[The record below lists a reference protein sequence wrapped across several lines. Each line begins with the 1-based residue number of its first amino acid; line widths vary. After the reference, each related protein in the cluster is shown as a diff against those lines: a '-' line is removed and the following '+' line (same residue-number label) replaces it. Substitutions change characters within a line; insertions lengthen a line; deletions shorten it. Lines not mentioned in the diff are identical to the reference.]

1 MDNISIIEVF
11 ISGRRI
17 GRMALTPEGMCGFEY
32 DADWIQTGFSISPF
46 YLPLKSGLI
55 MAKRDPFGGNFGV
68 FDDSLP
74 DGWGNLLLDRYLQE
88 RGIDPYKLNILER
101 LSLIGSTGRGAL
113 EYYPDKSVVT
123 DAEYL
128 NFDSLAKEVA
138 KILESK
144 ESKGSVDL
152 LYKYGGSSGGARP
165 KIFTKVDGRE
175 WLVKFK
181 ATNDPVDV
189 GEIEYNYSLLAR
201 DCGIRMAETRLFD
214 NRYFGVE
221 RFDRAPQGKI
231 HTVSAAGLL
240 HANYRIPSL
249 DYSILLKLTLNLTKD
264 MEQVAEM
271 FRLMV
276 FNVLIS
282 NRDDHAKNLSFQWA
296 NGAWKLSPAYD
307 LLPSNGFNGYHTTT
321 INGKGEPALAD
332 VIALAA
338 EIGLSK
344 QYATQTIE
352 ELTEASC
359 TPPMYMALPFSP
371 MMPTVV
377 ALMASRRSAPT
388 LKFTTMEF
396 FAGFQVEFSMTPRK
410 ATEA

>member
-11 ISGRRI
+11 ISGKRI

-113 EYYPDKSVVT
+113 EYYPDKSVVS

-165 KIFTKVDGRE
+165 KVFTKVDGRE

-221 RFDRAPQGKI
+221 RFDRVPQGKI

-249 DYSILLKLTLNLTKD
+249 DYSILLKLTLNLGNILNS
-264 MEQVAEM
+264 
-271 FRLMV
+271 F
-276 FNVLIS
+276 
-282 NRDDHAKNLSFQWA
+282 KNAHL
-296 NGAWKLSPAYD
+296 NIL
-307 LLPSNGFNGYHTTT
+307 
-321 INGKGEPALAD
+321 
-332 VIALAA
+332 
-338 EIGLSK
+338 
-344 QYATQTIE
+344 
-352 ELTEASC
+352 
-359 TPPMYMALPFSP
+359 
-371 MMPTVV
+371 
-377 ALMASRRSAPT
+377 
-388 LKFTTMEF
+388 
-396 FAGFQVEFSMTPRK
+396 
-410 ATEA
+410 

>member
-165 KIFTKVDGRE
+165 KVFIKQVYRPFTFLALKYLCNFFCQAIKIEILSISYNTFIRVIFQRT
-175 WLVKFK
+175 
-181 ATNDPVDV
+181 T
-189 GEIEYNYSLLAR
+189 S
-201 DCGIRMAETRLFD
+201 CG
-214 NRYFGVE
+214 
-221 RFDRAPQGKI
+221 
-231 HTVSAAGLL
+231 
-240 HANYRIPSL
+240 ANKR
-249 DYSILLKLTLNLTKD
+249 
-264 MEQVAEM
+264 
-271 FRLMV
+271 
-276 FNVLIS
+276 
-282 NRDDHAKNLSFQWA
+282 
-296 NGAWKLSPAYD
+296 
-307 LLPSNGFNGYHTTT
+307 
-321 INGKGEPALAD
+321 
-332 VIALAA
+332 
-338 EIGLSK
+338 
-344 QYATQTIE
+344 
-352 ELTEASC
+352 
-359 TPPMYMALPFSP
+359 
-371 MMPTVV
+371 
-377 ALMASRRSAPT
+377 
-388 LKFTTMEF
+388 
-396 FAGFQVEFSMTPRK
+396 
-410 ATEA
+410 